1 MPITHRQRLGEM
13 LVAESVLTQEQL
25 QQALAQQKKI
35 GKRLGDVLISLGFAS
50 EETIA
55 AALGRQ
61 LGIPY
66 ITLSHYEID
75 SQIIKTIPEDI
86 VRKYK
91 IIPVDK
97 TGNQLTVALSDP
109 ANIYILDE
117 LKVLTGNDIIPLI
130 SYESEINRAIDQ
142 YYRKQD
148 VLQETLRDIEEIKTD
163 IEMVSDEK
171 ELDLAAIKD
180 MAEDAPVVKLVNV
193 LVQEAIKERAS
204 DIHIEPYEDSLRV
217 RYRIDGVLHE
227 VAPPP
232 KRLHP
237 AITSRIKILSD
248 LDIAERRLP
257 QDGRFKVRVADR
269 VVDMRVSSI
278 PTIFG
283 EKIVMRILDREGLV
297 LDLTK
302 LGFEPDSLQTFQEII
317 RKPYGMVLVTGPTGS
332 GKTTTLYSA
341 LSTINSPTRNI
352 MTAEDPVE
360 YQLKGVN
367 QIQVKDDIGLS
378 FAAALRSFLR
388 QDPDIILVGE
398 IRDLETAEIAIKA
411 AMTGHLVLSTLHTN
425 DAASSITRLS
435 DMGVEPFLVAASMLM
450 VVAQR
455 LVRQICPRCKEVY
468 KPTPEIVQALGIGD
482 RDMETMR
489 FYRGTGCDYC
499 HKSGYRGRMALYEVL
514 VVNEKIREAVVEKG
528 SVSKIKKL
536 AKERGTRSLRD
547 SGILKVLDGSTTV
560 EEVLSVTLGDDLN

>member
-13 LVAESVLTQEQL
+13 LVAESVITQEQL

-35 GKRLGDVLISLGFAS
+35 GKRLGDVLIGLGLAS

-75 SQIIKTIPEDI
+75 PQIIKTIPEDI

-117 LKVLTGNDIIPLI
+117 LKVLTGNEIIPLI
-130 SYESEINRAIDQ
+130 SYESEINRAIEQ

-148 VLQETLRDIEEIKTD
+148 VLQETLKDIEEIKTD
-163 IEMVSDEK
+163 VELVSDEK
-171 ELDLAAIKD
+171 ELDLAQIKD

-257 QDGRFKVRVADR
+257 QDGRFKVRVSDR
-269 VVDMRVSSI
+269 VVDMRVSSL

-283 EKIVMRILDREGLV
+283 EKIVMRILDRGGLV
-297 LDLTK
+297 LDLSK
-302 LGFEPDSLQTFQEII
+302 LGFEADSLQTFQEVI
-317 RKPYGMVLVTGPTGS
+317 RKPYGMILVTGPTGS

-367 QIQVKDDIGLS
+367 QIQVKEDIGLN

-425 DAASSITRLS
+425 DAPSSITRLS
-435 DMGVEPFLVAASMLM
+435 DMGVEPFLVAASVLM

-468 KPTPEIVQALGIGD
+468 KPTPEIIHALGIGD
-482 RDMETMR
+482 RDPETLR
-489 FYRGTGCDYC
+489 FYRGVGCDYC
-499 HKSGYRGRMALYEVL
+499 HKSGYRGRLALYEIL
-514 VVNEKIREAVVEKG
+514 VVSEKIREAIVEKA
-528 SVSKIKKL
+528 SVSLIKRI
-536 AKERGTRSLRD
+536 AKEKGIRTLRD
-547 SGILKVLDGSTTV
+547 SGILKVLDGTTTV
-560 EEVLSVTLGDDLN
+560 EEVLSVTLSDELS

>member
-1 MPITHRQRLGEM
+1 MAIIHRQRLGEM
-13 LVAESVLTQEQL
+13 LVAESVITQEQL
-25 QQALAQQKKI
+25 QQALAQQKRT
-35 GKRLGDVLISLGFAS
+35 GKRLGEVLNSLGFAS
-50 EETIA
+50 EEIVA

-97 TGNQLTVALSDP
+97 TGNQLTVALADP

-117 LKVLTGNDIIPLI
+117 LKVLTGNEIIPLI
-130 SYESEINRAIDQ
+130 SYESEINRAIEQ

-148 VLQETLRDIEEIKTD
+148 VLQETLKDIEEIKTD
-163 IEMVSDEK
+163 VELVSDEK
-171 ELDLAAIKD
+171 ELDLAQIKD

-217 RYRIDGVLHE
+217 RYRIDGILHE

-257 QDGRFKVRVADR
+257 QDGRFKVRVSDR

-283 EKIVMRILDREGLV
+283 EKIVMRILDRGGLV

-302 LGFEPDSLQTFQEII
+302 LGFEPDSLQTFAEMI
-317 RKPYGMVLVTGPTGS
+317 RKPYGMILVTGPTGS

-367 QIQVKDDIGLS
+367 QIQMKEDIGLT

-425 DAASSITRLS
+425 DAPSSITRLS
-435 DMGVEPFLVAASMLM
+435 DMGVEPFLVAASVLM

-455 LVRQICPRCKEVY
+455 LIRQICPRCKEVY
-468 KPTPEIVQALGIGD
+468 KPTPEIVHALGIGD
-482 RDMETMR
+482 RDPETMR
-489 FYRGTGCDYC
+489 FYRGNGCDYC
-499 HKSGYRGRMALYEVL
+499 HKSGYRGRLALYEIL
-514 VVNEKIREAVVEKG
+514 VVSEKIREAIVDKA
-528 SVSKIKKL
+528 SVTVIKRL
-536 AKERGTRSLRD
+536 AKERGVRTLRD
-547 SGILKVLDGSTTV
+547 SGILKVLDGTTTV
-560 EEVLSVTLGDDLN
+560 EEVLSVTLSDELS

>member
-1 MPITHRQRLGEM
+1 MALTHRQRLGEM
-13 LVAESVLTQEQL
+13 LVAEGVITEEQL
-25 QQALAQQKKI
+25 QQALAQQKKM

-75 SQIIKTIPEDI
+75 PQIIKTIPEDI
-86 VRKYK
+86 VRRYK

-97 TGNQLTVALSDP
+97 TGNQLTVALADP

-117 LKVLTGNDIIPLI
+117 LKVLTGNEIIPLI
-130 SYESEINRAIDQ
+130 SYESEINRAIEQ

-148 VLQETLRDIEEIKTD
+148 VIQETLKDIEEIKTD
-163 IEMVSDEK
+163 IELVADEK
-171 ELDLAAIKD
+171 ELDLAQIKD

-193 LVQEAIKERAS
+193 IIQEAIKERAS

-232 KRLHP
+232 KRLHA
-237 AITSRIKILSD
+237 AITSRIKILAE

-269 VVDMRVSSI
+269 VVDMRVSCI

-283 EKIVMRILDREGLV
+283 EKIVMRILDRGGLV
-297 LDLTK
+297 LDLTR
-302 LGFEPDSLQTFQEII
+302 LGFEPDHLQTFQEVI
-317 RKPYGMVLVTGPTGS
+317 RKPYGMILVTGPTGS

-360 YQLKGVN
+360 YQLKGIN
-367 QIQVKDDIGLS
+367 QVQVKEDIGLT
-378 FAAALRSFLR
+378 FASALRSFLR

-398 IRDLETAEIAIKA
+398 IRDYETAEIAIKA
-411 AMTGHLVLSTLHTN
+411 ALTGHLVLSTLHTN
-425 DAASSITRLS
+425 DAPSSITRLT
-435 DMGVEPFLVAASMLM
+435 DMGVQPFLVAASLLM

-468 KPTPEIVQALGIGD
+468 TPTAEIVRTLGITD
-482 RDMETMR
+482 RDPESLR

-499 HKSGYRGRMALYEVL
+499 HKSGYRGRQALYEIL
-514 VVNEKIREAVVEKG
+514 TINEKIREAIVDKASA
-528 SVSKIKKL
+528 SVIKRL
-536 AKERGTRSLRD
+536 AKEKGMRTLRD
-547 SGILKVLDGSTTV
+547 SGILKVLDGTTTV
-560 EEVLSVTLGDDLN
+560 EEVLSVTLGNEL